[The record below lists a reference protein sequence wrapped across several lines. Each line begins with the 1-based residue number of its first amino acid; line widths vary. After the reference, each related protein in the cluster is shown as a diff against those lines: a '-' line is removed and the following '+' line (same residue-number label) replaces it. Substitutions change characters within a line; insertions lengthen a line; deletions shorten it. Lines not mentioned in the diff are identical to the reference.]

1 MLLRFEMIC
10 ASGHVKSLKQCINN
24 VTQFCETLHE
34 PCSFNQVKK
43 KLLSQSL
50 ILFILNN
57 LIACPL

>member
-34 PCSFNQVKK
+34 PYSFDQVKTK
-43 KLLSQSL
+43 ITINL
-50 ILFILNN
+50 IILNN